1 MNEKIESHR
10 RRVSESAQKLAG
22 ILDLD
27 SGIGS
32 AYSKRNGSVSR
43 RLNNN
48 DENYERINSHMD
60 SLKTQ
65 KEAFMSK
72 INSFAEKMKLL
83 WFIQV
88 RFSLMDG

>member
-32 AYSKRNGSVSR
+32 AYSKRAGSVSR
-43 RLNNN
+43 RINN
-48 DENYERINSHMD
+48 DENYERINNHMD
-60 SLKTQ
+60 SLKSQ
-65 KEAFMSK
+65 KDAFMSK
-72 INSFAEKMKLL
+72 INSFA
-83 WFIQV
+83 
-88 RFSLMDG
+88 

>member
-1 MNEKIESHR
+1 MVSRVKEEPYTKYMNEKIESHR

-32 AYSKRNGSVSR
+32 AYSKRAGSVSR
-43 RLNNN
+43 GNK
-48 DENYERINSHMD
+48 DENYERINSHME

-83 WFIQV
+83 
-88 RFSLMDG
+88 